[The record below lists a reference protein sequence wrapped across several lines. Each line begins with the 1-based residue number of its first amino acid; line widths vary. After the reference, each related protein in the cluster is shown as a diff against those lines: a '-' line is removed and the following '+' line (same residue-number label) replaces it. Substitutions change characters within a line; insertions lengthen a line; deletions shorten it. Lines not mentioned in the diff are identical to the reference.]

1 MAFLGENPWGK
12 WANHGKM
19 IGRMRQSAE
28 KLWESTVYST
38 VHELET
44 IGPVGLMI
52 YLFKIVVFRSQSVKL
67 PASILERTNFWGI
80 MVRY

>member
-1 MAFLGENPWGK
+1 M
-12 WANHGKM
+12 GKM
-19 IGRMRQSAE
+19 G
-28 KLWESTVYST
+28 KPWENDRKN
-38 VHELET
+38 ET
-44 IGPVGLMI
+44 ISGKIVGIYSIFNRSRTGNHGPVGLMI